1 MLTLCGYIMCHSQYV
16 QFLCLKLHF
25 VTKKRAILFFFKHL
39 TIFNKKG
46 QASLIKTDED
56 SVFTH
61 SPISHT
67 ELSIESLQGP
77 TTLYGRLT
85 HSHAEFLLSFSIDQS
100 FKRLSKL
107 VCVTGTLEKLNLG
120 VNLIFFSS
128 SKIRRGSNFFFC
140 TAIKMSHR
148 PKF

>member
-56 SVFTH
+56 SVFTR
-61 SPISHT
+61 S
-67 ELSIESLQGP
+67 Q
-77 TTLYGRLT
+77 
-85 HSHAEFLLSFSIDQS
+85 AEFLLSFSIDQS

-107 VCVTGTLEKLNLG
+107 VRVTGTLENLNLA
-120 VNLIFFSS
+120 VNLNFYFLQKYGAAAIFFLYGNKNVPSAEILYLIFLLGGDRVGG
-128 SKIRRGSNFFFC
+128 KGVC
-140 TAIKMSHR
+140 LD
-148 PKF
+148 